1 MEAMGNPPRAD
12 SGLTKRMLGK
22 SSINQAEM
30 KMRRGKTAITD
41 DNSKWGHTCKCRDAE
56 IDK

>member
-1 MEAMGNPPRAD
+1 
-12 SGLTKRMLGK
+12 
-22 SSINQAEM
+22 M

-56 IDK
+56 IDKQLIFWGNMNSPQGVPNF